1 MKNDFVCNFSVSSPV
16 FRVLKKC
23 FCGLKCF
30 FLFNIL
36 FLSANVFAEDVYYRW
51 TEYDSSWIGN
61 WTAEHEASNSV
72 MGYTIQSNYW
82 SYWKSENTWEKS
94 YNTVWQSPD
103 TPGSSSKKNAYTYFT
118 GESEVTATL
127 DTSPANKLACL
138 YIGDCYKYGDETES
152 KIGSNLIT
160 IKPNGNTLKTNK
172 LVMGNSDSS
181 VGKVNFALSDGGSI
195 KSSGSLTLYAGKKHN
210 ITIGDN
216 TTLKVSSIEIAG
228 SGETTLNISGSGKL
242 EITSNVTLPAGLTA
256 NISVKYFYPNGT
268 LTVKDGATVN
278 FEGGE
283 QVTVSGKFTNGGT
296 VTFKDVAYPSF
307 KDGMENNGTV
317 TVSGSKEIQFD
328 GKITN
333 NNAFNFEQTST
344 VLVKST
350 FTNGSDGTVKASGT
364 ANTTFNESVTNSGTV
379 ELSDSAKTTFS
390 KSFTNKSGASFTVA
404 TESTETTISGKFT
417 NSGTAIIKEKSVFSV
432 GGTTEN
438 KSSLTFADAANVTLK
453 DFENS
458 SDGTFTAT
466 GTTVTIVTGSFTNAG
481 TFSANKTATLT
492 VEGKTENT
500 SSLTISASAKG
511 MFKDA
516 FTNSGTFT
524 ADGTT
529 LTDNAQNV
537 IFGGT
542 FNNSGTAYFKNSTNT
557 TVTGAAENSG
567 SIELSGI
574 ALTVFSSTF
583 TNKENSTVTASG
595 SSSTTVKG
603 KFTNSGT
610 AIIKEK
616 SVFSVDGTTENKSS
630 LTFADA
636 ANVTLKDFENAS
648 GGTFTAT
655 DTTETTIS
663 GKFTNSG
670 TTEIKESAVFTVEG
684 KTENTSSLTISASAK
699 GTFTGAF
706 TNSGTFT
713 ADGTSLTDNAQN
725 VTFGGMFTN
734 NGTADFKGSVSST
747 FTGTVTNSSDK
758 TMTFSESS
766 VTVFKDDVTNSGTF
780 TANGSSLTNDEKN
793 ITFEKNYT
801 NESTGKTTFAGSVTT
816 FVGENFTNNNSL
828 IVSDS
833 ATATVDGTLTN
844 SGTTEVSSSAK
855 VTVKDI
861 ENSSGGTFTAT
872 GTTVTTISGKF
883 TNSGTTEIKE
893 SATFTVEGESEN
905 TSSLTIS
912 STAKGTFTGAFTNSG
927 TFTADGTTLTDN
939 AQNVTFGGTFTNNGT
954 ADFKGSVSS
963 TFTGTVTN
971 SSDKTM
977 TFSESSVTVFKDDV
991 TNSGTFTANGSSLT
1005 NDEKNITFEKNYTN
1019 ESTGKTTFSGSV
1031 QAEFTN
1037 FLNAK
1042 DATLK
1047 LSSDENSKI
1056 NFKDFSNEGTVYS
1069 NGIAGVTFG
1078 KEITDS
1084 GTWEYSWEY
1093 SGGAVLVQ
1101 NIKYNIIIFKAALSV
1116 SDTLF
1121 AQEIIDDTEDTIS
1134 LSEDTVFASPLVTLN
1149 KNSTF
1154 NVAGHAFTFG
1164 NGNTTCAIETAK
1176 NTQKNLTIADSSETG
1191 TNNGTGS
1198 VSFGTIGTN
1207 LAHIGDVLITPA
1219 ATFKGDVYAKTLTAQ
1234 KTAEISSTTIL
1245 TKESQT
1251 YTGAVT
1257 VPASTLDF
1265 YVLNF
1270 NATEGSIQF
1279 LSTFLSSAEINMNAT
1294 KGSVQFDSTFS
1305 NLGKTTIN
1313 AVSLKASGK
1322 FSSSASVTVNAS
1334 GTAEFGSETEL
1345 SSGDLSVTAGETVTF
1360 TSKVTLKSG
1369 TLSVTSDKSATFA
1382 GLIDVSGGAFSVK
1395 SVGDATFASGV
1406 SVSTGNFTV
1415 ESGSSVDFSS
1425 DSSVVKVSDGSFSVT
1440 ANEGK
1445 TVHFACGVDVKKDV
1459 TVNALSV
1466 QFDSY
1471 FICDNATINAQTYFS
1486 AFSKESVQIKS
1497 SLITV
1502 EKDLFISA
1510 IKTSDTNARK
1520 VNLSSCVTVNGNFV
1534 LLNGNV
1540 VLSDTASL
1548 QKVKINAKKD
1558 IILLNGNVS
1567 SMYDD
1572 VISSSFSWRSGVKNI
1587 FKYRGTVSFPAKFP
1601 DGNAISTSEYKS
1613 SLSGLEGSEL
1623 STRYNFYDNG
1633 VSLESTSSWVLKAG
1647 NNDESQYFAEVYN
1660 ATLSYCSYSSS
1671 TSSGISYLSCAEA
1684 TDGGNNNENVCFAHP
1699 IIDKAYTVFDDVIY
1713 ISFKDSVLNNE
1724 VKIENSNNE
1733 ISKTIKENKTFFTTK
1748 GNSEQV
1754 YFVGTYTDSDCTES
1768 TDGKGDI
1775 SSFYVK
1781 VSDENTWN
1789 TDATGTLSGDEQS
1802 TDMAGRHRSAIPYL
1816 KIVRAID
1823 DSFSGLLSEHK
1834 NRIASYS
1841 GEDGNAIFTDV
1852 TDLCKP
1858 VLVAVRTGQE
1868 LHKDTPSEQEPY
1880 DSHNFIEFQYSE
1892 SVTVNGGD
1900 SEILNEQTSSLFG
1913 GITNLNSSIKEG
1925 IEIAGLIQTE
1935 GGKVSLGSKDSVA
1948 KEELNA
1954 YYRKFASSIN
1964 DGAKEQ
1970 THRFRIALAG
1980 YRDSVQKPSGFYY
1993 WPGYIN
1999 SDDTEIPSGA
2009 ITVLENSSS
2018 YTKDLNGNTLFVK
2031 NLENH
2036 KLKSLSVISL
2046 QTDDSYETDWSKT
2059 PYGTWDL
2066 SAPVFAPYRSS
2077 SGEDSG
2083 YYEILGSCKSDGTY
2097 LDRVEFHVFD
2107 NAEEYFTN
2115 AKWYSQLGWGNTASA
2130 TLYDTYTYPSD
2141 IFGGSRP
2148 FDWSS
2153 SLELGRATLGGLRYS
2168 TLYDK
2173 SSYFK
2178 YGLGSE
2184 EATTDFKSENISS
2197 GVKSSIYFAQNGS
2210 KREISENDSLYFTI
2224 FLKEDTNL
2232 PLTTTFLI
2240 KYDEDACVTDLA
2252 GNRMKS
2258 AEVSSVNRISPKITM
2273 TACSICNSLD
2283 KDGRAKLYV
2292 LFNKKL
2298 NMKDISLKLSDGTYT
2313 TKTLS
2318 DSLRFIKIPETP
2330 HVFQESDVVSDLQID
2345 KTVQVKELFKDSKD
2359 FTGVIFT
2366 LNRAITL
2373 EDVKNLY
2380 IQCYSPDGG
2389 SYEDSLTGLK
2399 NIKVTCV
2406 QDSIGNFMTHGEAH
2420 AISDF
2425 AVNAVNPVYAYDDR
2439 FLDSDFGL
2447 STDNIKDSN
2456 LSIHDWSKE
2465 QKNDGTLLTE
2475 HDFYVVTSQNT
2486 GVASSNSSESST
2498 EEKIENI
2505 VMYFDKNPD
2514 SDSVS
2519 KEYNKN
2525 LSEDLRI
2532 WLPSIDK
2539 PSGSLVGAVSAI
2551 SLKLNTSN
2559 LFVLP
2564 QKIDDSLATF
2574 LLNWDELNK
2583 NGYSAGNQISF
2594 LFGLLTSDGD
2604 SVKICH
2610 APLYDEINEK
2620 YTLEMQPLFALRLK
2634 DSSDPSSLDLWSF
2647 RLKNLTSQRGNVTI
2661 LNNVIDVNNNE
2672 SAVIQVDLPC
2682 DGPLN
2687 VVVMTLD
2694 GNVIRY
2700 LQHGSASSGRHSYA
2714 WDGKTKSGKKTA
2726 RGLYFVRVFG
2736 SGIDET
2742 RKIMVVKN

>member
-23 FCGLKCF
+23 FCGLKSF

-138 YIGDCYKYGDETES
+138 FIGDCYKYGDETES

-160 IKPNGNTLKTNK
+160 IKPNGKTLKTNK

-181 VGKVNFALSDGGSI
+181 VGEVNFALSDGGSI
-195 KSSGSLTLYAGKKHN
+195 ESSGSLTLYAGKTHN

-242 EITSNVTLPAGLTA
+242 EITSDVTLPAGLTA

-268 LTVKDGATVN
+268 LTVKDGATVI

-296 VTFKDVAYPSF
+296 VTFKDVTYPSF
-307 KDGMENNGTV
+307 GGMENNGTV
-317 TVSGSKEIQFD
+317 IVSGSKEIQFD

-333 NNAFNFEQTST
+333 NKAFNFEQTSL

-350 FTNGSDGTVKASGT
+350 FTNGSGGTVKASGT

-404 TESTETTISGKFT
+404 TESTETTIS
-417 NSGTAIIKEKSVFSV
+417 
-432 GGTTEN
+432 
-438 KSSLTFADAANVTLK
+438 D
-453 DFENS
+453 
-458 SDGTFTAT
+458 
-466 GTTVTIVTGSFTNAG
+466 
-481 TFSANKTATLT
+481 
-492 VEGKTENT
+492 
-500 SSLTISASAKG
+500 
-511 MFKDA
+511 
-516 FTNSGTFT
+516 
-524 ADGTT
+524 
-529 LTDNAQNV
+529 
-537 IFGGT
+537 
-542 FNNSGTAYFKNSTNT
+542 
-557 TVTGAAENSG
+557 
-567 SIELSGI
+567 
-574 ALTVFSSTF
+574 
-583 TNKENSTVTASG
+583 
-595 SSSTTVKG
+595 

-655 DTTETTIS
+655 DTTGTTIS
-663 GKFTNSG
+663 G
-670 TTEIKESAVFTVEG
+670 
-684 KTENTSSLTISASAK
+684 
-699 GTFTGAF
+699 
-706 TNSGTFT
+706 
-713 ADGTSLTDNAQN
+713 D
-725 VTFGGMFTN
+725 
-734 NGTADFKGSVSST
+734 
-747 FTGTVTNSSDK
+747 
-758 TMTFSESS
+758 
-766 VTVFKDDVTNSGTF
+766 
-780 TANGSSLTNDEKN
+780 
-793 ITFEKNYT
+793 
-801 NESTGKTTFAGSVTT
+801 
-816 FVGENFTNNNSL
+816 
-828 IVSDS
+828 
-833 ATATVDGTLTN
+833 
-844 SGTTEVSSSAK
+844 
-855 VTVKDI
+855 
-861 ENSSGGTFTAT
+861 
-872 GTTVTTISGKF
+872 F

-912 STAKGTFTGAFTNSG
+912 ASAKGTFTGAFTNSG
-927 TFTADGTTLTDN
+927 TAEL
-939 AQNVTFGGTFTNNGT
+939 
-954 ADFKGSVSS
+954 
-963 TFTGTVTN
+963 
-971 SSDKTM
+971 
-977 TFSESSVTVFKDDV
+977 
-991 TNSGTFTANGSSLT
+991 
-1005 NDEKNITFEKNYTN
+1005 
-1019 ESTGKTTFSGSV
+1019 SGSV

-1056 NFKDFSNEGTVYS
+1056 NFKDFSNEGTVCS

-1084 GTWEYSWEY
+1084 GTWEY

-1154 NVAGHAFTFG
+1154 DVAGHAFTFG
-1164 NGNTTCAIETAK
+1164 NDDTTCAIKTISTSK
-1176 NTQKNLTIADSSETG
+1176 KNLTIADSTETG

-1245 TKESQT
+1245 TEKSQT
-1251 YTGAVT
+1251 YKGAVT
-1257 VPASTLDF
+1257 VPASMLDS

-1294 KGSVQFDSTFS
+1294 KGFVQFDSTFS

-1345 SSGDLSVTAGETVTF
+1345 SSGDLSVTAGENVTF

-1369 TLSVTSDKSATFA
+1369 MLSVTSDKSATFA
-1382 GLIDVSGGAFSVK
+1382 GLIDVSGGSATVTAKEGVAFSSDVSVSGGAFSVK

-1425 DSSVVKVSDGSFSVT
+1425 SSSVVKVSDGSFSVT
-1440 ANEGK
+1440 ANEDK

-1587 FKYRGTVSFPAKFP
+1587 FKYRGTVSFPTEFP

-1954 YYRKFASSIN
+1954 YYRKFSSSIK

-2009 ITVLENSSS
+2009 ITVLENSSP
-2018 YTKDLNGNTLFVK
+2018 YIKDLNGNILFVK
-2031 NLENH
+2031 DLENH
-2036 KLKSLSVISL
+2036 KLKTLSVISL

-2486 GVASSNSSESST
+2486 GVVSSNSSESST